1 MHLFARKLVA
11 GGFLRQKDAEYLIS
25 LCGPP
30 RIVPA
35 GANLFPHEH
44 HARHATVILS
54 GVACRYKMIADGRRQ
69 IVALLF
75 PGEVNGLC
83 DAVGPP
89 PSGFLA
95 LRACTISQLQYK
107 DLQRIRTEF
116 PQIDVALWAET
127 VSDIAIAE
135 EWLFNIGQRDA
146 LERVAHLLC
155 EIIFRHRR
163 VGLVGEPIE
172 LKMPLT
178 QIELADSTGLSPVH
192 VNRTL
197 NELRT
202 KNIIG
207 TQPHVLAVMNWNRLK
222 SIGGFDPR
230 YLQLSQSPISEH
242 LFSTNRIGGASQ
254 RSGGPTDRR

>member
-1 MHLFARKLVA
+1 MHLFAKKLVA
-11 GGFLRQKDAEYLIS
+11 GGFLRQEDTEDLIS
-25 LCGPP
+25 LCGSP
-30 RIVPA
+30 RFVPA
-35 GANLFPHEH
+35 GANFFPREH
-44 HARHATVILS
+44 HAENATVILS

-75 PGEVNGLC
+75 PGDITGLC
-83 DAVGPP
+83 DGVVPP
-89 PSGFLA
+89 PSGVLGA
-95 LRACTISQLQYK
+95 LRACTISQLQYR

-135 EWLFNIGQRDA
+135 EWLFSLGQRDA

-163 VGLVGEPIE
+163 VGLVSEPIE

-178 QIELADSTGLSPVH
+178 QIELADSAGLSPVH

-202 KNIIG
+202 KKIIG
-207 TQPHVLAVMNWNRLK
+207 AQPHVLTVMNWNRLK
-222 SIGGFDPR
+222 SVAGFDPR
-230 YLQLSQSPISEH
+230 YLHVSRSAICDE
-242 LFSTNRIGGASQ
+242 LF
-254 RSGGPTDRR
+254 PTDRVGSAFRRSGR